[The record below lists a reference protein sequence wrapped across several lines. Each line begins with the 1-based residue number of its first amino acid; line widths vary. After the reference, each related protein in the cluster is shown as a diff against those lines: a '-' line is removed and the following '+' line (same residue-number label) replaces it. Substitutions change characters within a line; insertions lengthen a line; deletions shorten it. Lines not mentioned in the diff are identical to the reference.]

1 MLLSEILVITIPKV
15 TNSIHFAEWTSAD
28 QKKGLWMKCPQAGT
42 VKETAS
48 RKRWQLGESL
58 LQGRTHQGLKQS
70 LLSTMVNR
78 KSRHKMNRMCR
89 SCTSS
94 WKAETGMGGAV
105 KWGTRISWT
114 LSFSPLQARH
124 VEWKRRDVTHEWRS
138 VSPVGRPV
146 HLLWCRFPGD
156 QRSPHSFEVILLLCY
171 RMTVYLSEG
180 VKYLFS
186 KCPYWSATWPVNSV
200 SWGIYR
206 KMCKIKMQFCHQP
219 FLVLTNYNISTS
231 LPFFLFSWL
240 SFDFW
245 GLFFF

>member
-1 MLLSEILVITIPKV
+1 ME
-15 TNSIHFAEWTSAD
+15 
-28 QKKGLWMKCPQAGT
+28 
-42 VKETAS
+42 
-48 RKRWQLGESL
+48 
-58 LQGRTHQGLKQS
+58 GRDWYG
-70 LLSTMVNR
+70 
-78 KSRHKMNRMCR
+78 
-89 SCTSS
+89 
-94 WKAETGMGGAV
+94 GGAV

-124 VEWKRRDVTHEWRS
+124 LEWKRRDVTHEWRS

-146 HLLWCRFPGD
+146 HFLWCRFPGD
-156 QRSPHSFEVILLLCY
+156 QRAPHSFEVILLLCY

-206 KMCKIKMQFCHQP
+206 KMYKIKMQFCHQP

-231 LPFFLFSWL
+231 LFLFSWL
-240 SFDFW
+240 SFDFR
-245 GLFFF
+245 GLFFSRPGHRKPSEGQ